1 MKALHPSFVFQM
13 RGNLI
18 ETIKKHQSDFG
29 LNLSDQ
35 KISALNDFYKIVLA
49 HNDLLHLVAPCES
62 EIFAVRH
69 ILESLTMLEVLPE
82 NAVFAD
88 VGTGAGL
95 PSIPCLIVREDL
107 RGILIESSQKKADF
121 LRAAIDKLKLSERA
135 EIINR
140 QFEEV
145 KKPPVDFVVSRA
157 LNKFARKLPALVKWS
172 GQSRLGLFGGNN
184 LRAALQKLRLDF
196 NEKLT
201 PQSEQRFL
209 FLTR

>member
-1 MKALHPSFVFQM
+1 M

-18 ETIKKHQSDFG
+18 ETIEKYQSDFG
-29 LNLSDQ
+29 LNLSGE
-35 KISALNDFYKIVLA
+35 KISALNDYYNFVTA

-62 EIFAVRH
+62 EVFAVRH
-69 ILESLTMLEVLPE
+69 ILESLTLLDFLPE

-121 LRAAIDKLKLSERA
+121 LRDAINELHLSERA

-145 KKPPVDFVVSRA
+145 KKPSVDFTTSRA
-157 LNKFARKLPALVKWS
+157 LNKFTKKLPALVKWS
-172 GQSRLGLFGGNN
+172 GTSRLALFGGNN
-184 LRAALQKLRLDF
+184 LREALQKLRLDF

-209 FLTR
+209 FMTR